1 MANDAVGEIA
11 CRWCGTDAEIRKNT
25 RHKYYV
31 YCPCCG
37 INQPALP
44 AFQEIVINNGLFYGE
59 EAERVQ
65 RLAQFQSEK
74 PMQEKLKQSEP
85 ETLKQSEP
93 GPELKQSEPEPKQEP
108 ERKRKGFNNL
118 AASVAAFMGA
128 EE

>member
-85 ETLKQSEP
+85 EKLKQSE
-93 GPELKQSEPEPKQEP
+93 QEP
-108 ERKRKGFNNL
+108 EHKPEPVAERKGFGNL
-118 AASVAAFMGA
+118 AAGLAAFMGA